1 MNQLVQAFT
10 KSILAGDVHS
20 LMELHSSS
28 IHSKIDNFT
37 FYEKIIKPSMYR
49 IGDLWEKNQITVA
62 DEHLA
67 TATLKYLLATIFTHQ
82 EALENHPKALLFC
95 IEGEHHSLGLELANE
110 VFKEKQWNT
119 RYFGANVPV
128 KDALTFIEAWEPHVV
143 GISIGMTTE
152 LTRLKA
158 CIEKIREHNQEIEIL
173 VGGRLISNYTLDFL
187 EKSQV
192 KSFNDLLELNEY
204 LTDMSEQPV
213 SQKG

>member
-37 FYEKIIKPSMYR
+37 LYEKIIKPSMYR

-67 TATLKYLLATIFTHQ
+67 TATLKYLLATVFTHQ

-119 RYFGANVPV
+119 RYLGANVPV
-128 KDALTFIEAWEPHVV
+128 KDALTFIEAWEPHVI

-152 LTRLKA
+152 LTRLKE
-158 CIEKIREHNQEIEIL
+158 CIEEIREYSQEIEIL

-192 KSFNDLLELNEY
+192 ESFNDLLELDEY
-204 LTDMSEQPV
+204 LTDMSEQLV

>member
-67 TATLKYLLATIFTHQ
+67 TATLKYILATVFTHQ

-119 RYFGANVPV
+119 RYLGANVPV
-128 KDALTFIEAWEPHVV
+128 KDALTFIEAWEPHVI

-152 LTRLKA
+152 LNRLKE
-158 CIEKIREHNQEIEIL
+158 CIEEIREYNQEIEIL

-192 KSFNDLLELNEY
+192 ESFNDLLELDEY
-204 LTDMSEQPV
+204 LTDMSEQLV
-213 SQKG
+213 SRKG

>member
-1 MNQLVQAFT
+1 MNQLVQTFT

-20 LMELHSSS
+20 LLELHSSS

-49 IGDLWEKNQITVA
+49 VGDLWEKNQITVA

-67 TATLKYLLATIFTHQ
+67 TATLKYLLATLFTHQ
-82 EALENHPKALLFC
+82 EVLENQPKALLFC

-119 RYFGANVPV
+119 RYLGSNVPV
-128 KDALTFIEAWEPHVV
+128 KDALDFISAWEPHAI

-152 LTRLKA
+152 LTRLKE
-158 CIEKIREHNQEIEIL
+158 CIEEIRAHHQEIEIL
-173 VGGRLISNYTLDFL
+173 VGGRLISNYSLDFL
-187 EKSQV
+187 DKSKV
-192 KSFNDLLELNEY
+192 TSFHDLLELNEY
-204 LTDMSEQPV
+204 LTDLSGELV
-213 SQKG
+213 SLKG

>member
-28 IHSKIDNFT
+28 IHSKMDNFT
-37 FYEKIIKPSMYR
+37 FYEKVIKPSMYR

-67 TATLKYLLATIFTHQ
+67 TATLKYLLATVFTHQ

-119 RYFGANVPV
+119 RYLGANVPV
-128 KDALTFIEAWEPHVV
+128 KDALTFIDAWKPHAI

-152 LTRLKA
+152 LSRLKE
-158 CIEKIREHNQEIEIL
+158 CIEEIRDHHPKIEIL
-173 VGGRLISNYTLDFL
+173 VGGRLIANYTLGFL

-192 KSFNDLLELNEY
+192 TSFNDLLELNSY
-204 LTDMSEQPV
+204 LTDMSEQLV

>member
-10 KSILAGDVHS
+10 KSILAGDVPS

-67 TATLKYLLATIFTHQ
+67 TATLKYLLATVFTHQ

-119 RYFGANVPV
+119 RYLGANVPV
-128 KDALTFIEAWEPHVV
+128 KDALTFISAWKPHAI

-152 LTRLKA
+152 LTRLKE
-158 CIEKIREHNQEIEIL
+158 CIEEIREHNHEIEIL

-192 KSFNDLLELNEY
+192 KSFNDLLELNVY
-204 LTDMSEQPV
+204 LTDMSEQLV

>member
-67 TATLKYLLATIFTHQ
+67 TATLKKT
-82 EALENHPKALLFC
+82 KARQSSHGLF
-95 IEGEHHSLGLELANE
+95 I
-110 VFKEKQWNT
+110 
-119 RYFGANVPV
+119 RIPPV
-128 KDALTFIEAWEPHVV
+128 KW
-143 GISIGMTTE
+143 
-152 LTRLKA
+152 
-158 CIEKIREHNQEIEIL
+158 N
-173 VGGRLISNYTLDFL
+173 
-187 EKSQV
+187 
-192 KSFNDLLELNEY
+192 
-204 LTDMSEQPV
+204 
-213 SQKG
+213 

>member
-67 TATLKYLLATIFTHQ
+67 TATLKYLLATVFTHQ

-119 RYFGANVPV
+119 RYLGANVPV
-128 KDALTFIEAWEPHVV
+128 KDALTFIEAWEPHVI

-152 LTRLKA
+152 LTRLKE
-158 CIEKIREHNQEIEIL
+158 CIEEIREYNQEIEIL

-187 EKSQV
+187 ERSKV
-192 KSFNDLLELNEY
+192 ESFNDLLELNEY
-204 LTDMSEQPV
+204 LTDMSEQLV

>member
-67 TATLKYLLATIFTHQ
+67 TATLKYLLATVFTHQ
-82 EALENHPKALLFC
+82 EASENHPKALLFC

-119 RYFGANVPV
+119 RYLGANVPV
-128 KDALTFIEAWEPHVV
+128 KDALTFIEAWEPHVI

-152 LTRLKA
+152 LTRLKE
-158 CIEKIREHNQEIEIL
+158 CIEEIREYSQEIEIL

-192 KSFNDLLELNEY
+192 ESLNDLLELDEY
-204 LTDMSEQPV
+204 LTDMSEQLV

>member
-119 RYFGANVPV
+119 RYLGANVPV

-192 KSFNDLLELNEY
+192 KSFNDLLELNDY